1 MRNGYINAMLRMM
14 KLAVVGLAA
23 YGGYTLWDRF
33 GRDALEAW
41 KGTQG
46 EGARTRVAR
55 DTPTG
60 TDPFAK
66 YAQPG
71 YEDKSFGQAV
81 KADQDLVDELMREER
96 GNVDAAERRFETESA
111 GAPALARQNNH

>member
-1 MRNGYINAMLRMM
+1 MLRMM
-14 KLAVVGLAA
+14 KLAIVGLAA

-41 KGTQG
+41 QGTNG
-46 EGARTRVAR
+46 TGARTPVGR

-66 YAQPG
+66 YTQPG

-81 KADQDLVDELMREER
+81 KADQELADQLVREER
-96 GNVDAAERRFETESA
+96 GSYDAASRRFDVESA
-111 GAPALARQNNH
+111 GAPALARQRNNS

>member
-1 MRNGYINAMLRMM
+1 MRLGYINTMLRMM
-14 KLAVVGLAA
+14 KLGVVGLAA
-23 YGGYTLWDRF
+23 YGGDTLWGRF
-33 GRDALEAW
+33 CCDALEAW
-41 KGTQG
+41 KGTEG
-46 EGARTRVAR
+46 SGARTPVGR

-81 KADQDLVDELMREER
+81 KADQELADELVREER
-96 GNVDAAERRFETESA
+96 GNFDAAERRFETESA
-111 GAPALARQNNH
+111 GAPALARQ